1 MSPRFWLALAS
12 DPASPLWGLFKPDAS
27 GIDLA
32 TLQARL
38 AEALAEDE
46 DLKDRIEEF
55 RDWLEENDI
64 DFDPPAM
71 ASRKIKGT
79 AQNDEIDLTSWST
92 AKVDGRKGEDLVRL
106 GDAFWEA
113 DLHVDGEKLVLVDR
127 ITGQETSLKRIEQV
141 EIGGHAFSVD
151 ALAAS
156 IEEGKTPL
164 VFSDGLA
171 RMKVNTTDPTPS
183 VLWDQIVQNLVIE
196 TQFGPTNAARV
207 YSILHTAIYDAY
219 AAHDGQ
225 ALRVSFDVAGDNIEV
240 QDADPR
246 SVEEAMHHAGYTV
259 LATLFP
265 DHRGMLDMVMQDRLG
280 IDPGDADSDAALIGQ
295 DAARDAMA
303 SRLQEQARVAQ
314 DPAARYTPQNPNPD
328 QVLVMDAW
336 TPEWRDTPAG
346 RELQKFLSPEFPLL
360 EPFALPENPDGT
372 TDFAAI
378 RPAAPEPFF
387 LPGFAEAQIDI
398 PTRTLTLATP
408 ATIGGVDYPA
418 GARIAV
424 TRDLVGEVIN
434 PGFITQAEQ
443 LIDISAN
450 LSVQDRAIAEF
461 WEDGPGTSYPPGTMM
476 TLAQIVST
484 RDGHDVATDA
494 QLFLAMGNAMLD
506 AAIAAWDAKVVYD
519 YARPVQ
525 AIRDLGEL
533 GLIGRPGVDALT
545 NEAGYVIDAFAG
557 YDPDTGAGLGTQTIL
572 ARNFVTYQSPTGDFS
587 PPFAEYVSGH
597 STFSG
602 AAAAVLESFTGDTAF
617 GVGTILPAKGSDF
630 DPTFPENSLTLYWP
644 DFDTAAQEAGMSRLY
659 GGIHFQD
666 GNTAGLELGTQV
678 GEYAVDAASQFAN
691 GTASELD
698 RPFSEWMFG

>member
-27 GIDLA
+27 GVQLA
-32 TLQARL
+32 TIQAQL
-38 AEALAEDE
+38 AEALSEDE
-46 DLKDRIEEF
+46 DFEDRIEEF
-55 RDWLEENDI
+55 REWLAENDI
-64 DFDPPAM
+64 DLDFSAFAP
-71 ASRKIKGT
+71 RKIKGT
-79 AQNDEIDLTSWST
+79 AQDDEIDLISWAT
-92 AKVDGRKGEDLVRL
+92 ARVDGRKGEDLVRL

-127 ITGQETSLKRIEQV
+127 ITGQETSLKRVEQV
-141 EIGGHAFSVD
+141 DIGGHVFSVD
-151 ALAAS
+151 ALATS

-183 VLWDQIVQNLVIE
+183 VLWDQIVQNLVVE

-225 ALRVSFDVAGDNIEV
+225 ALRVSFDVAGDNIELH
-240 QDADPR
+240 DADPR
-246 SVEEAMHHAGYTV
+246 DVEEAMHHAGYTV
-259 LATLFP
+259 LSTLFP
-265 DHRGMLDMVMQDRLG
+265 DHRDMLDMVMKERLG
-280 IDPGDADSDAALIGQ
+280 LELEDDSDAASIGQ

-303 SRLQEQARVAQ
+303 LRLQEQARVVQ

-328 QVLVMDAW
+328 QVNVIDAW
-336 TPEWRDTPAG
+336 TPEWRETPAG
-346 RELQKFLSPEFPLL
+346 RDLQQFLTPEFPLL

-372 TDFAAI
+372 TNFAAF
-378 RPAAPEPFF
+378 RSPAPEPFF
-387 LPGFAEAQIDI
+387 MDGFADAQLDI
-398 PTRTLTLATP
+398 PTRSLTLGSP

-418 GARIAV
+418 GAQIPV

-434 PGFITQAEQ
+434 PGFITQTEQ

-476 TLAQIVST
+476 TLAQIVSV
-484 RDGHDVATDA
+484 RDGHDAATDA
-494 QLFLAMGNAMLD
+494 QLFLAMGNAMFD
-506 AAIAAWDAKVVYD
+506 AAIAAWDTKVFYD

-525 AIRDLGEL
+525 VIRDLGEL
-533 GLIGRPGVDALT
+533 GLIGTPGVDALT
-545 NEAGYVIDAFAG
+545 NEEGYVIEAFAG
-557 YDPDTGAGLGTQTIL
+557 YDPDTGASLGTQTIL
-572 ARNFVTYQSPTGDFS
+572 ARNFVTYQLPTGDSS

-602 AAAAVLESFTGDTAF
+602 AAAAVLESFTGDSAF
-617 GVGTILPAKGSDF
+617 GVGTILPARGSNF
-630 DPTFPENSLTLYWP
+630 DPTFPETSLTLYWP
-644 DFDTAAQEAGMSRLY
+644 EFDTAAHEAGMSRLY

-666 GNTAGLELGTQV
+666 GNTAGLELGTV
-678 GEYAVDAASQFAN
+678 AGDYAYDTAQDFAN
-691 GTASELD
+691 GTASDLD
-698 RPFSEWMFG
+698 QPFSDWMIG